1 LSELPLSA
9 LLLTG
14 GALGDRLGR
23 KVMLVAGTSVF
34 AVASVVCAMAPN
46 LGWLLAGRAGQGLGA
61 AILMPNSLA
70 VLSDTFQGEAR
81 GRAVGFWAAAG
92 AGASAIGPLL
102 GGFLIDRFGWRS
114 IFCHQSPTGSGGD
127 HRGPDIRPCHPA

>member
-1 LSELPLSA
+1 
-9 LLLTG
+9 
-14 GALGDRLGR
+14 
-23 KVMLVAGTSVF
+23 MLVAGISVF

-92 AGASAIGPLL
+92 AGNLPLAAAAIIGALIFVPATRHKDAAALDV
-102 GGFLIDRFGWRS
+102 GGALIVSFV
-114 IFCHQSPTGSGGD
+114 
-127 HRGPDIRPCHPA
+127 